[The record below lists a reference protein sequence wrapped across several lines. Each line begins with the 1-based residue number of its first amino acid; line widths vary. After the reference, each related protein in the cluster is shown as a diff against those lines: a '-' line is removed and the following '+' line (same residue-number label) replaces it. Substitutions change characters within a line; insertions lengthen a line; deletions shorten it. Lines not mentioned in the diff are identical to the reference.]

1 MQTLGD
7 YAGAMAKIVVTRE
20 LAGDAVGRLAAEHE
34 VVVWPETLPPPR
46 DWLLAEVTEAEGLL
60 AMLTDKV
67 DAELIAAAPR
77 LKVVCNYAVGVDN
90 VDLGAAAARG
100 IAVGRTPD
108 VLTDATADLAMAL
121 LLAVARRLPEA
132 ATDAREGRWPTWEPQ
147 GWLGVELRGA
157 TLLVVGPGRIG
168 SAVAE
173 RAAGFGMRVR
183 SVGRD
188 DDLHA
193 ALATADFVSLHA
205 PLTEASHH
213 LIDAE
218 ALAAMKET
226 AILVN
231 TGRGGLVD
239 QVALR
244 HALVEGQVAGAGLDV
259 TDPEPLPP
267 EDPLFAAPNLIVLP
281 HIGSATHTAREAMA
295 ERAVANLEAGLSG
308 RELPFPAPL

>member
-1 MQTLGD
+1 
-7 YAGAMAKIVVTRE
+7 MAKIVVTRE
-20 LAGDAVGRLAAEHE
+20 LAGDAVGRLAAAHE
-34 VVVWPETLPPPR
+34 VVIWPETLPPPR

-67 DAELIAAAPR
+67 DAEVIAAAPR

-132 ATDAREGRWPTWEPQ
+132 AADAREGRWPTWEPQ
-147 GWLGVELRGA
+147 GWLGVELRDA
-157 TLLVVGPGRIG
+157 TLLIVGPGRIG

-173 RAAGFGMRVR
+173 RAAGFGMKVR
-183 SVGRD
+183 TVGRG

-205 PLTEASHH
+205 PLTEATHH

-218 ALAAMKET
+218 ALAAMKDT

-231 TGRGGLVD
+231 TGRSGLVD

-244 HALVEGQVAGAGLDV
+244 HALVESQVAGAGLDV

-295 ERAVANLEAGLSG
+295 ERAVTNLEAGLSG